1 MKMPEIIYK
10 KKKYSITGF
19 LPGIL
24 FMLCFIPWN
33 VTAQTSKSDSL
44 KQLVAVAQPDTNLV
58 NLYIELGLLYEDL
71 SSDTAIQYYLK
82 AEKLSKKLDYPAG
95 YCRYAVNHVFVL
107 NRSGEY
113 DSSLAILQEA
123 LQFVNDHHYGNTAD
137 LLLTYG
143 NTNMN
148 AGNYERA
155 LDYFLQALRMFEQ
168 QNNLAKSARVLSNL
182 GALYIY
188 LEDYQKSFEYCAE
201 ALEISRKI
209 DDKLSIATNLTNMS
223 DYYFDNNDTAQ
234 TLIALTEARDLFH
247 ELGNT
252 RNESNALSEIGD
264 YYSYYFDDFDKA
276 IEIYW
281 QSMDLLVPGENSDLW
296 MDAYRK
302 ISLAYYQKGEFELAV
317 DYLQKGI
324 AFTDTTNLNLV
335 RMNYYLQ
342 TEYYIGLKDV
352 EKATSSFESYIELT
366 RKVFSDSQTRK
377 IAELEIKYE
386 TEKKEM
392 QIMSMQKERKLI
404 LCLSISI
411 GAALLLLLAVLL
423 FRQRLMNQKK
433 KLAEQQVKQLEQE
446 QQLIATKAVLDGETT
461 ERSRLARDLHD
472 GLGGMLSAVK
482 FNLHDMKQ
490 GRTLESDDVARFDKA
505 MDMLDASIN
514 ELRRVAHNMMPES
527 LSRYGLKTALTDF
540 CASMS
545 NIHFH
550 YFGSEARL
558 DRSLEIMLYRTVIE
572 LVNNAVKH
580 AAAEN
585 IHVQIVQE
593 TDRLALNVQDDG
605 KGFDSEVTGNG
616 TGLKNIRNRVE
627 SFNGTF
633 DIFSKVGEG
642 TEISAEFKLQNTGDK
657 HD

>member
-10 KKKYSITGF
+10 KKKHSITGF

-33 VTAQTSKSDSL
+33 LAAQTSKSDSL
-44 KQLVAVAQPDTNLV
+44 KQLVAAAQPDTNLV

-71 SSDTAIQYYLK
+71 SSDTAVQYYLK
-82 AEKLSKKLDYPAG
+82 AEKLSNKLDYPAG

-113 DSSLAILQEA
+113 DSSLEILQEA
-123 LQFVNDHHYGNTAD
+123 LQFANDHNYSNTAE

-143 NTNMN
+143 NTDMN

-168 QNNLAKSARVLSNL
+168 QNNLARSARVLSNL

-188 LEDYQKSFEYCAE
+188 LEDYQKSFEYCAK

-209 DDKLSIATNLTNMS
+209 DDKLGIATNLTNMS

-234 TLIALTEARDLFH
+234 TLLVLTEARDLFH

-276 IEIYW
+276 IEIYR

-302 ISLAYYQKGEFELAV
+302 ISLAYYQKKEFDLAV
-317 DYLQKGI
+317 EYLQKGI
-324 AFTDTTNLNLV
+324 EFTDTSNLNLV

-377 IAELEIKYE
+377 MAELEIKYE

-392 QIMSMQKERKLI
+392 QIVSMQKERKLI
-404 LCLSISI
+404 IWLSISI

-423 FRQRLMNQKK
+423 FRQRLINQKK

-472 GLGGMLSAVK
+472 GLGGMLSSVK

-490 GRTLESDDVARFDKA
+490 GTTLEPDDVTRFDKA
-505 MDMLDASIN
+505 MNMLDASIN

-527 LSRYGLKTALTDF
+527 LSRYGLKTALADF
-540 CASMS
+540 CDSMS
-545 NIHFH
+545 NVHFH
-550 YFGSEARL
+550 YFGNENRL
-558 DRSLEIMLYRTVIE
+558 DRSLEIILYRTVLE
-572 LVNNAVKH
+572 LVNNATKH
-580 AAAEN
+580 SGAEN

-593 TDRLALNVQDDG
+593 SDRISLNVQDDG
-605 KGFDSEVTGNG
+605 KGFDPQVETSG

-627 SFNGTF
+627 SFKGSF
-633 DIFSKVGEG
+633 EIYSKPGAG
-642 TEISAEFKLQNTGDK
+642 TEITAEFKLQNEQS
-657 HD
+657 